1 MSPGP
6 PRRSARKA
14 AAAAGALFAA
24 GAVFSGTVVDTVRTP
39 RGAVDFASDPGP
51 STGSGTLDRTR
62 SPQPGRAGQ
71 PITLTAVAQ
80 LFTPA
85 TTAAIEYGPPASGTQ
100 IGRDAFGA
108 PDDRGAGL
116 VAVPELDK
124 TPLDRSPLP
133 AGATAAVP
141 GLLDIATSPAA
152 EPPAEPSV
160 LTVAT
165 PEFQV
170 PAIEVPR
177 HVLNLPGG
185 GTVRTPGVAVSE
197 GRVTPPRLNVARNRD
212 GGLDVAVSDG
222 AVVAPKVEAS
232 GLADLTGGA
241 VRLSPTRVG
250 LPDVRI
256 SGGGVVG
263 TTAAAPD
270 MRLSEIRSVLPD
282 VDVAERTPETDATA
296 QRRASERNENK
307 KSARDAARSVG
318 SAVGRLLGR
327 H

>member
-1 MSPGP
+1 
-6 PRRSARKA
+6 
-14 AAAAGALFAA
+14 
-24 GAVFSGTVVDTVRTP
+24 
-39 RGAVDFASDPGP
+39 
-51 STGSGTLDRTR
+51 
-62 SPQPGRAGQ
+62 
-71 PITLTAVAQ
+71 VAQ

-108 PDDRGAGL
+108 PNGTGAGL
-116 VAVPELDK
+116 IAVPELDK

-133 AGATAAVP
+133 AGATAAAP
-141 GLLDIATSPAA
+141 GILDIVTSPAA
-152 EPPAEPSV
+152 EPPTGSSV
-160 LTVAT
+160 LSVAT

-170 PAIEVPR
+170 PAIEVPQQ
-177 HVLNLPGG
+177 VLNLPGG

-197 GRVTPPRLNVARNRD
+197 GRVTPPRLSVARSRD

-222 AVVAPKVEAS
+222 AVVTPKVEVS
-232 GLADLTGGA
+232 VLSDLTGGA
-241 VRLSPTRVG
+241 AQLSPTRVG

-256 SGGGVVG
+256 SGGGVFA

-282 VDVAERTPETDATA
+282 VDVPERAPETDATA
-296 QRRASERNENK
+296 QRRTNERNERNENK